1 MSDDNTV
8 NSNKKYDG
16 ENNGQGTRNV
26 RDGQRHGDD
35 EINLKLNH
43 DSMERYLERQ
53 QKMMVDAISKQQYRF
68 LHNLENILVQT
79 IATAVSPLS
88 Q

>member
-8 NSNKKYDG
+8 NSNKKNDG

-35 EINLKLNH
+35 DINLELNH
-43 DSMERYLERQ
+43 DSMELYLERQ
-53 QKMMVDAISKQQYRF
+53 QKWWQM
-68 LHNLENILVQT
+68 
-79 IATAVSPLS
+79 PS
-88 Q
+88 QSNSTVFFT